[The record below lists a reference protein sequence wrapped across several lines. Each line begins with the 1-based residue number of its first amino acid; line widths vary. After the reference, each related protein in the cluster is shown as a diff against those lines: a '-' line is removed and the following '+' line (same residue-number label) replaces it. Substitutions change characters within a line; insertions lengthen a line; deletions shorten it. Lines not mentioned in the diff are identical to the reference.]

1 MNRCLTLALLL
12 TGMPTAVWADPNDW
26 QDVFSHGL
34 DAFKKPHGTWV
45 AVGSVEMDAGKP
57 RKLLAHE
64 GSGIFYNGP
73 KGRSNDLYT
82 KEKFGDLEVH
92 LEFLIPKKSNSGIKL
107 HGHYEI
113 QIEDSYGVKKLKGSD
128 CGGIYPRSEA
138 KPRYHHIDDGIAP
151 KVNACKPAGEWQTL
165 DIEFVAPRFDTNGK
179 KTANARLPKVLL
191 NGVVIHENVELLTP
205 TGDRWRGPE
214 MAEGPLML
222 QGDHGP
228 VAFRNLRLRQ
238 PQRAP

>member
-1 MNRCLTLALLL
+1 MKRFLTLAYLLAL
-12 TGMPTAVWADPNDW
+12 VPSAGCSSPSLW
-26 QDVFSHGL
+26 QDYSRRWFGRFQKAARRRGGGGQRRGGPEKSAQRAV
-34 DAFKKPHGTWV
+34 PHGQ
-45 AVGSVEMDAGKP
+45 
-57 RKLLAHE
+57 RH
-64 GSGIFYNGP
+64 FYNGP

-82 KEKFGDLEVH
+82 KEKYGDLEVH
-92 LEFLIPKKSNSGIKL
+92 VEFLIPKGSNSGIKL

-113 QIEDSYGVKKLKGSD
+113 QIEDSYGIKKPKGSD
-128 CGGIYPRSEA
+128 CGGVYPRAEA

-165 DIEFVAPRFDTNGK
+165 DIEFVAPRFDKNGK
-179 KTANARLPKVLL
+179 KIANARLPKVLL
-191 NGVVIHENVELLTP
+191 NGIVIHENVELLTP
-205 TGDRWRGPE
+205 TGDRWRGLE

>member
-1 MNRCLTLALLL
+1 MNRCVTLALLL
-12 TGMPTAVWADPNDW
+12 TGMPTAAWAGPNDW
-26 QDVFSHGL
+26 LDVFSKGL
-34 DAFKKPHGTWV
+34 DAFKKPHGAWV
-45 AVGSVEMDAGKP
+45 AVGGVEMDPSKP
-57 RKLLAHE
+57 RKLLSHE
-64 GSGIFYNGP
+64 GKGIFYNGP

-82 KEKFGDLEVH
+82 KEKYGDLEVH
-92 LEFLIPKKSNSGIKL
+92 IEFLIPKGSNSGIKL

-113 QIEDSYGVKKLKGSD
+113 QIEDSYGIKKPKGSD

-165 DIEFVAPRFDTNGK
+165 DVVFLAPRFDKNGK

-205 TGDRWRGPE
+205 TGDRWRNAE

-238 PQRAP
+238 PQRSP

>member
-1 MNRCLTLALLL
+1 MKRLLL
-12 TGMPTAVWADPNDW
+12 LAALFTSPTPTFADEW
-26 QDVFSHGL
+26 QDVFAHGL
-34 DAFKKPHGTWV
+34 DAFKKPHGAWV
-45 AVGSVEMDAGKP
+45 AVGGVAMDAKNP
-57 RKLLAHE
+57 RKLVAHE

-82 KEKFGDLEVH
+82 KEKYGDLEVH
-92 LEFLIPKKSNSGIKL
+92 IEFLIPKGSNSGIKL

-113 QIEDSYGVKKLKGSD
+113 QIEDSHGIKKPKGSD

-165 DIEFVAPRFDTNGK
+165 DIVFVAPRFDKDGK
-179 KTANARLPKVLL
+179 KVANARLPKVLL
-191 NGVVIHENVELLTP
+191 NGVLIHENVELLTP

-228 VAFRNLRLRQ
+228 VAFRNLRLR
-238 PQRAP
+238 PLGRNP